1 MYPYLLPDVF
11 GYNLPMYDIMIMLGL
26 FVMLAYVARRL
37 EKQDGYTRKQ
47 TNKLLLFLVLSL
59 GITLLSSYIV
69 DGVFHFI
76 GNYREMADAGM
87 TFVEIVKGSFG
98 SVTFIGGLIGGL
110 AALILFIKYGYK
122 ESNKDLRKILN
133 TIITGVVIAHA
144 IGRIGCFFAGC
155 CYGIPT
161 ESFLGVTFPH
171 GHSEGISVYPTQLF
185 ESIFLFILFI
195 LLNKV
200 KSFKNMETEVY
211 LIGYGAFR
219 VLNEFFRG
227 DDRGSIFGFI
237 TTQYNTYPSPS
248 QYLSLIMVGFGVYLL
263 LKRKKAN
270 QLKKSE

>member
-11 GYNLPMYDIMIMLGL
+11 GYNLPMYDIMIMIGL

-37 EKQDGYTRKQ
+37 EKKDGYTRKQ

-76 GNYREMADAGM
+76 GNFREMTDSGL
-87 TFVEIVKGSFG
+87 TFIEIIKESFG

-144 IGRIGCFFAGC
+144 IGRIGCFLAGC

-161 ESFLGVTFPH
+161 ESFLGVNFPH
-171 GHSEGISVYPTQLF
+171 GHSGDVSVYPTQLF

-200 KSFKNMETEVY
+200 KSFKNMEVEVY
-211 LIGYGAFR
+211 LIGYGTFR
-219 VLNEFFRG
+219 ILNELLRG

-248 QYLSLIMVGFGVYLL
+248 QYLSLIMVGLGVYLL
-263 LKRKKAN
+263 LKRKKTN
-270 QLKKSE
+270 QLKSG